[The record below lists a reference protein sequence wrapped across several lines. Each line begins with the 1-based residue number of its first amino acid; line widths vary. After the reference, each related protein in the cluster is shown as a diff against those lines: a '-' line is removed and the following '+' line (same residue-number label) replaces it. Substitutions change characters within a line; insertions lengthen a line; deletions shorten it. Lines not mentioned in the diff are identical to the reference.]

1 MRVALLHNPTSG
13 GEDHTDAELT
23 DLVTRNGH
31 EVVHLVT
38 RVSDLTAAL
47 HRAPCDLVVVA
58 GGDGTVGRAACEL
71 AGWQVPLSIFAL
83 GTANNTA
90 RSLSL
95 PVAHKHVARNWSGGA
110 RVPFDLG
117 VVGDGTVRRRFAEAV
132 GWGVFAAVVA
142 SAKEK
147 GDRKSVRKTLKRD
160 RKLFQATSIEAIAQ
174 TYTIKIDGRDVSGDY
189 LLVQIMNVPLLGPRL
204 RVSPLSDASDGVFEL
219 VLALPEHRRSLDEL
233 ARTGEIAEPLAL
245 RVERGREITVETAE
259 PIAHVDGRLWRHAP
273 GAHTF
278 DISVEPSAIYYLR

>member
-1 MRVALLHNPTSG
+1 MRVALLHNPTAG
-13 GEDHTDAELT
+13 GEDHTEAELT

-31 EVVHLVT
+31 EVVHVVT
-38 RVSDLTAAL
+38 RVSELTAAL

-71 AGWQVPLSIFAL
+71 AGWRVPLSIFAL

-90 RSLSL
+90 RSLNL
-95 PVAHKHVARNWSGGA
+95 PVAHKQVARSWNGGA

-132 GWGVFAAVVA
+132 GWGVFASVVA
-142 SAKEK
+142 AAKEK
-147 GDRKSVRKTLKRD
+147 GDGKSVRKTLKRD

-204 RVSPLSDASDGVFEL
+204 RVSPLSDSSDGIFEL
-219 VLALPEHRRSLDEL
+219 VLATPEHRRSLDEL
-233 ARTGEIAEPLAL
+233 ARTGELREPLAL
-245 RVERGREITVETAE
+245 RVERGKELTVETSE

-273 GAHTF
+273 GIHAF
-278 DISVEPSAIYYLR
+278 GVSVEPSAIHYLR